1 MRRSGRKTCKPAAVS
16 GRLFQRFSGQ
26 ALHTAVLS
34 VTDLCVSTLCLSFRV
49 PASSMPSCLDL
60 GEDVCDCVLPERLK
74 QVTCRRTCCAMV
86 LCLAQRRSVTVE
98 SPRELA
104 DRDFGGSLLRESV
117 LVTAV
122 STGPCSRV
130 GLSSRGVPA
139 EGGLH
144 GHDFD
149 SLFANAD
156 FLWFGRTSEDIRWAA
171 AWRGASPACYSVE
184 AAQEGSPPSM
194 GVS

>member
-1 MRRSGRKTCKPAAVS
+1 MIWLKVKGITVPPSFIIFVIVRFFFSFFASSSGVAHPSTEELVRRSGRKTCKPAAVS

-104 DRDFGGSLLRESV
+104 DRDFGGSLPRESV

-122 STGPCSRV
+122 STGPCSRRVLAAILV
-130 GLSSRGVPA
+130 GLSSRRC
-139 EGGLH
+139 
-144 GHDFD
+144 
-149 SLFANAD
+149 SC
-156 FLWFGRTSEDIRWAA
+156 RR
-171 AWRGASPACYSVE
+171 R
-184 AAQEGSPPSM
+184 PSW
-194 GVS
+194 SRF